1 MVIDHQLECQSQTFS
16 IHQHARLASVSN
28 RDKNDCIT
36 WVSLCSCFEAGNQVN
51 RDVRICPILGDPG
64 SKVDSVRPVPMI
76 GHHDIA
82 QVLALQAA
90 APPGSNQGVY
100 LCPRVDRDQC
110 HCACIV
116 LGNNQH
122 CITDCDQCHCA
133 CIVLGNN
140 QQCITGNFW
149 RQKWHKAGH
158 SRQEDVSQSR
168 SLKRCHSCFVEIS
181 GSMTTYTST
190 C

>member
-116 LGNNQH
+116 LGNNQ
-122 CITDCDQCHCA
+122 
-133 CIVLGNN
+133 
-140 QQCITGNFW
+140 QCITGNFW